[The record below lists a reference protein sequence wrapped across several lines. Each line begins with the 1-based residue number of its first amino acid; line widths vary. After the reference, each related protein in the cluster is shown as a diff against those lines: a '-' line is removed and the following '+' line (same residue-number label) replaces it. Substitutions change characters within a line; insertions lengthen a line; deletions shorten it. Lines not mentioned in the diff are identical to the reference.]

1 MLRIGDFSKLAKVS
15 IRMLRHYDQIELLKP
30 AWIDPDSGY
39 RSYSIDQLPRINKI
53 MVLKNL
59 GFPLQVIAELVDEQ
73 ISLEEME
80 AKLLKR
86 QRELEH
92 EITLS
97 NIHLNEVKERLRS
110 IHMEQMAPLY
120 DINIKS
126 ADAMVIA
133 SLREIVPHVRM
144 MGEYCLQMYTT
155 LYKELR
161 RLQIEPLAPEVT
173 FYHQDSY
180 SETDVDMEVSTVI
193 AGTSEQIAALSGS
206 MLTCRHVAHEPEV
219 ASVIYSGSCEGI
231 EVAIFE
237 LLKWLGRN
245 DWAVAGEMRELH
257 VSGPVHS
264 NGVLV
269 ERAIIELQLP
279 IKKWTTSL

>member
-1 MLRIGDFSKLAKVS
+1 
-15 IRMLRHYDQIELLKP
+15 MLRHYDQIGLLKP
-30 AWIDPDSGY
+30 ASIDSDSGY
-39 RSYSIDQLPRINKI
+39 RFYSIDQLPRINKI
-53 MVLKNL
+53 MYLKNL

-86 QRELEH
+86 QQELEH

-97 NIHLNEVKERLRS
+97 HIHLNEVKERLRS
-110 IHMEQMAPLY
+110 IHLERVAPQY
-120 DINIKS
+120 EVNIKS
-126 ADAMVIA
+126 ADAMVVA
-133 SLREIVPHVRM
+133 SLREVVPHVSM

-155 LYKELR
+155 LYEELK
-161 RLQIEPLAPEVT
+161 RLQIEPVAPEVT

-180 SETDVDMEVSTVI
+180 SETDIDMEVSTAI
-193 AGTSEQIAALSGS
+193 AGTSAHIEALAGS
-206 MLTCRHVAHEPEV
+206 LLTCRHLAYEPEV
-219 ASVIYSGSCEGI
+219 ASVVYSGSVEGI

-245 DWAVAGEMRELH
+245 DWTVAGEMRELH
-257 VSGPVHS
+257 VSGPVHQ

-269 ERAIIELQLP
+269 ERAVIELQLP
-279 IKKWTTSL
+279 IKKWETSMQNT